1 MPDSIDIASAR
12 AKVTELC
19 RNGEA
24 FRAMR
29 ACKRSGILPTLL
41 SDVFES
47 GMKTMYSQRRINE
60 LISFLHQYREEGI
73 SCPFNISE
81 LLQKLFEMGDHAG
94 FLKHMG
100 RFGLQDNFQEQ
111 IADSIKHLLDSGQ
124 VEAASAYQLR
134 FARRGTEPDKIPPA
148 AQHDRAADASAEL
161 CDHALTVLRRFDKGF
176 ARVKRKH
183 CCEMSVD
190 NAVSASVYHHGEGL
204 RVYIHC
210 PPDRIE
216 ALLEMAEHSQIR
228 AVHRRDQEAI
238 KRTRRPIMAEAYC
251 KTEVELIL
259 PLAAFARSSRAA
271 PSGPLKQPENAEMQ
285 PNQRDT
291 VRPGTLLQEGAR
303 HQRVSELAERN
314 PKARA
319 ACIAVHGT
327 QCSVCGF
334 DFEAAYGIIGRGFIH
349 VHHLAP
355 LAAAAEQRDID
366 PIQDLRPICPNCHS
380 MLHRRTPPFS
390 VTELQRIRKGF
401 RDVPPAEEPERDV
414 PVV

>member
-1 MPDSIDIASAR
+1 
-12 AKVTELC
+12 
-19 RNGEA
+19 
-24 FRAMR
+24 MR

-41 SDVFES
+41 SDVFQR
-47 GMKTMYSQRRINE
+47 GMKTMYSQRRISE
-60 LISFLHQYREEGI
+60 LISFLHRYREEGI
-73 SCPFNISE
+73 SCPFNITE
-81 LLQKLFEMGDHAG
+81 LLQRLFEMGDHAG
-94 FLKHMG
+94 FLKQIA
-100 RFGLQDNFQEQ
+100 RFGLQDSFQEQ
-111 IADSIKHLLDSGQ
+111 IADSIRHMLDSGQ
-124 VEAASAYQLR
+124 VETASAYQIKL
-134 FARRGTEPDKIPPA
+134 ARPGTEPDKVPLA
-148 AQHDRAADASAEL
+148 ALHDRGAVASVEL

-216 ALLEMAEHSQIR
+216 ALLEMAEHGQIR
-228 AVHRRDQEAI
+228 AVHRRDPEAI
-238 KRTRRPIMAEAYC
+238 KRTGRPITAEAYC

-259 PLAAFARSSRAA
+259 PLAAFARPPRAA
-271 PSGPLKQPENAEMQ
+271 PSEALRPAENPEMQ
-285 PNQRDT
+285 PNQHHEA
-291 VRPGTLLQEGAR
+291 RPRTLLPEGAR
-303 HQRVSELAERN
+303 HQGVSEWAERN

-334 DFEAAYGIIGRGFIH
+334 DFEGAYGIIGRGFVH

-355 LAAAAEQRDID
+355 LATAAEQRDID
-366 PIQDLRPICPNCHS
+366 PIQDLRPVCPNCHA

-401 RDVPPAEEPERDV
+401 PDVPLAEKPERDA